1 MLYFHFVKQTQALK
15 QFFLILICF
24 FVVSSCSYFEQKE
37 NGNESLNEV
46 DTIIDF
52 TSVDTYPLFPLCD
65 SIQSEEKQWICSQ
78 IKLSEHIKANLVKYH
93 LKVNDNLNDTIL
105 LNLRID
111 TLGAVYLTKLNA
123 SDILKT
129 KIPALDSIV
138 NLSLNN
144 LPNLKPAIKRGIPV
158 NSEFKLPIILKNKD

>member
-1 MLYFHFVKQTQALK
+1 MSCTYFD
-15 QFFLILICF
+15 
-24 FVVSSCSYFEQKE
+24 QKR
-37 NGNESLNEV
+37 NVDESLNEV

-52 TSVDTYPLFPLCD
+52 TSVDAYPLFPLCD

-78 IKLSEHIKANLVKYH
+78 IKLSEHIKANLVEYH

-111 TLGAVYLTKLNA
+111 TLGVVYLTKINA
-123 SDILKT
+123 SDNLKT
-129 KIPALDSIV
+129 KIPDLDSIV

-158 NSEFKLPIILKNKD
+158 NSEFKLPIILKN